1 MPLFWC
7 FKYYWCLRI
16 AKFQSSSVYHKHM
29 SIQQKVKSKICINR
43 ISLVP
48 RFLYTQ
54 VNGTGRRE
62 QVIQCIFHLFTNMY
76 LTWLQVQSGNNFIT
90 YNFIFLSFLSFYHLY
105 KYETVYIYIHIY
117 IYMNSIYIHEARK
130 RECFRKVLLWSS
142 TTQWEFIRKTFYQGC
157 SDKKRGQKL

>member
-1 MPLFWC
+1 
-7 FKYYWCLRI
+7 
-16 AKFQSSSVYHKHM
+16 M
-29 SIQQKVKSKICINR
+29 SIQQKVKSKICINH

-90 YNFIFLSFLSFYHLY
+90 YNFIFFILFYHLY
-105 KYETVYIYIHIY
+105 KYETVYIYID
-117 IYMNSIYIHEARK
+117 IYIHEQYIYTWSQDK
-130 RECFRKVLLWSS
+130 RMLQESLIVIFNYSVGVYKKDFLPGL
-142 TTQWEFIRKTFYQGC
+142 QWQ
-157 SDKKRGQKL
+157 KKGAKALNWKRVDLF

>member
-1 MPLFWC
+1 
-7 FKYYWCLRI
+7 
-16 AKFQSSSVYHKHM
+16 M
-29 SIQQKVKSKICINR
+29 SIQQKVKSKICINH

-90 YNFIFLSFLSFYHLY
+90 YNFIFYLILSF
-105 KYETVYIYIHIY
+105 IQIW
-117 IYMNSIYIHEARK
+117 NSIYIHRYIYIHEQYIYTWSQEK
-130 RECFRKVLLWSS
+130 RMLQESLIVIFNYSVGVYKKDFLPGL
-142 TTQWEFIRKTFYQGC
+142 QWQ
-157 SDKKRGQKL
+157 KKGAKALNWKRVDLF